1 MSNII
6 EDFIESIARREQRI
20 IELLKEN
27 DELKRTIREY
37 HEAET
42 RRVIDNTNKAAEL
55 SKNVP
60 DNIDPT
66 AFRPDDG

>member
-42 RRVIDNTNKAAEL
+42 QRNINKAAEL